1 MNKKTVGII
10 ATVVA
15 VLLCGCSG
23 LVMVVFGIVT
33 ATGNMPLTSEFPFT
47 SNFGNPNSEMAP
59 ATWGYVLLGLGVI
72 FITIPI
78 VVGVL
83 ILRNKPEKPTSS
95 H

>member
-1 MNKKTVGII
+1 MNKKTFGII
-10 ATVVA
+10 ATIVT

-33 ATGNMPLTSEFPFT
+33 ATGNMPLTTEFPFT

-59 ATWGYVLLGLGVI
+59 AYWGYVLLGLGVI
-72 FITIPI
+72 FIAIPM

-83 ILRNKPEKPTSS
+83 TLRSKPEKPASS